1 MKKKTTEEQA
11 LEKALVEV
19 AKVALYEASAKR
31 AIKKIQK
38 ILENL
43 QKTHWQNHQKIL
55 FLKHES
61 TTE

>member
-1 MKKKTTEEQA
+1 
-11 LEKALVEV
+11 
-19 AKVALYEASAKR
+19 
-31 AIKKIQK
+31 
-38 ILENL
+38 LENL